1 MLRLLPLR
9 EEVPNLLTGKLKQF
23 QKANAIPTP
32 DLVSILGVSKQ
43 LVYYWRE
50 YGIRSWTTARR
61 LAKKLNCNPEEII
74 GTVDE

>member
-1 MLRLLPLR
+1 M
-9 EEVPNLLTGKLKQF
+9 LTGKLKQF
-23 QKANAIPTP
+23 QKANSIPTP